1 MAKTVWDGF
10 GRRIGSVSTLPDGKQ
25 HVYDRDLQPLGSIS
39 HIGTADARGKLV
51 SRTPMPG
58 LLLNLGKQKK

>member
-10 GRRIGSVSTLPDGKQ
+10 GRRIGSVATLPDGKK
-25 HVYDRDLQPLGSIS
+25 HVYDSNNQPLGKVSS
-39 HIGTADARGKLV
+39 NGTFGVNGNLI

-58 LLLNLGKQKK
+58 LLFNLGKQKK

>member
-1 MAKTVWDGF
+1 MAKTIWDGF
-10 GRRIGSVSTLPDGKQ
+10 GRRLGSVRTLPDGKQ
-25 HVYDRDLQPLGSIS
+25 KVYDANLQPLGSVS
-39 HIGTADARGKLV
+39 HIGTFGVNGKLI